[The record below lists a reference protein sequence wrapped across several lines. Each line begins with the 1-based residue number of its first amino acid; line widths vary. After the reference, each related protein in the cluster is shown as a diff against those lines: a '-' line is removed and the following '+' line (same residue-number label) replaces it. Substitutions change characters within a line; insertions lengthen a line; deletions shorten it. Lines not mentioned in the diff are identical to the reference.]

1 MNANDL
7 NNLLKNPQAMMRF
20 HATGRLPQPKVPSS
34 PLITL
39 LESLHPRER
48 IRIKELRMA
57 PSLGYNGHQVFR
69 SAEQA
74 LNWLKPAHVQHSSI
88 SESHKLARFSSPL
101 TIADLATCA
110 QVPDD
115 IIEQWNA
122 RHGVRKPRHAGPSEP
137 SL

>member
-20 HATGRLPQPKVPSS
+20 HATGRLPQTKVPSS

-48 IRIKELRMA
+48 IRIKELRIG

-74 LNWLKPAHVQHSSI
+74 LNWLKPSHVQSSSV
-88 SESHKLARFSSPL
+88 SESYKLARFSSPL
-101 TIADLATCA
+101 TIADLAACA

-115 IIEQWNA
+115 VIEQWNA
-122 RHGVRKPRHAGPSEP
+122 RHGVRKPRHSTATDP

>member
-7 NNLLKNPQAMMRF
+7 NNLLKNPHAMMRF
-20 HATGRLPQPKVPSS
+20 HATGRLPEVKVPSS
-34 PLITL
+34 PLIAL

-48 IRIKELRMA
+48 IRIKDLRMQ

-74 LNWLKPAHVQHSSI
+74 LNWLKPAHVQHSSV
-88 SESHKLARFSSPL
+88 SDSYKLARFNSPL
-101 TIADLATCA
+101 TIADLVACA

-115 IIEQWNA
+115 VIQQWNA
-122 RHGVRKPRHAGPSEP
+122 RHGVRKPRHTGQSEP